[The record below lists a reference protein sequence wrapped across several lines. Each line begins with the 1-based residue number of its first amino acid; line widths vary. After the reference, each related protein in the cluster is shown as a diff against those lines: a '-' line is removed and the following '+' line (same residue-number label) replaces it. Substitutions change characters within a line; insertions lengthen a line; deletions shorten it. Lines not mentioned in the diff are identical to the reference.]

1 MIRTIGPHNP
11 TAKIRIL
18 DLLTVG
24 DLSRSATLDRAF
36 VYYTIIHR
44 RCSVHLWPIKQ
55 KVVWT
60 VDYNKKRKVGMM
72 GYFLGLCML
81 TDKVPKH

>member
-24 DLSRSATLDRAF
+24 DLSRSPTLDRAVANREYEITF
-36 VYYTIIHR
+36 KT
-44 RCSVHLWPIKQ
+44 KQ
-55 KVVWT
+55 LVLLLGQLQLEQVVN
-60 VDYNKKRKVGMM
+60 YLS
-72 GYFLGLCML
+72 YSY
-81 TDKVPKH
+81 